1 MFQGFFRSS
10 FRALFAPLALAVPVA
25 LVGLVGCSSKTET
38 AAPQEL
44 RLYIW
49 SEYIDPV
56 LVAEF
61 ESTYSCKV
69 VIDMYESN
77 EQMVAKLQAGGVSQY
92 DLVVPSDFIL
102 PSMIRLG
109 LLQPLAKDSIPNLKN
124 LKPEFLNPP
133 YDTGNTYSAAYQW
146 GTVGLIYSKPKVPD
160 FADSWDAIFKAVPG
174 KTPFLLMD
182 SEREMLGVALAYLG
196 KSMNSTDKADL
207 EAAAKLLIETKK
219 NKSFI
224 GFEGGVG
231 GKNKVA
237 AGAAAM
243 AIVYNG
249 DAVKAILEDSTLGFA
264 LPKEGAVRW
273 VDNLAIPA
281 KAPNRDLALKFI
293 DFILDARVGAA
304 LSNFNQYSTPNAA
317 SMPMI
322 DSASLANPAI
332 YPDSATSAR
341 LQFILDLGQD
351 NQLFSE
357 TWKIAKTR

>member
-1 MFQGFFRSS
+1 MFHHTVRDVS
-10 FRALFAPLALAVPVA
+10 RRIAMPLAFALA
-25 LVGLVGCSSKTET
+25 LVGCKPKAESS
-38 AAPQEL
+38 AIPEL
-44 RLYIW
+44 HLYIW
-49 SEYIDPV
+49 SEYIDPAI
-56 LVAEF
+56 VADF
-61 ESTYSCKV
+61 ETKYHCKV

-77 EQMVAKLQAGGVSQY
+77 EQMVAKLQAGGTSQY

-109 LLQPLAKDSIPNLKN
+109 LLQPLVKDSIPNLAN
-124 LKPEFLNPP
+124 LKPEFASPP
-133 YDTGNTYSAAYQW
+133 YDTGNTYSVAYQW
-146 GTVGLIYSKPKVPD
+146 GTVGLIYSKPKLPD
-160 FADSWDAIFKAVPG
+160 YNGSWDAIFKAVPG

-182 SEREMLGVALAYLG
+182 SEREMIGVALAYLG
-196 KSMNSTDKADL
+196 KSMNSTSKDDL
-207 EAAAKLLIETKK
+207 EAAAKLLIEAKH
-219 NKSFI
+219 NKSFL

-249 DAVKAILEDSTLGFA
+249 DAVKAILADSTLAFS

-281 KAPNRDLALKFI
+281 KAPQKELALQFMN
-293 DFILDARVGAA
+293 FILDPKVGAT

-317 SMPMI
+317 SMPFI

-341 LQFILDLGQD
+341 LQFILDLAD
-351 NQLFSE
+351 RNQIFSE